1 MDNTRLDQHGRIP
14 CICDKQCS
22 GAGVLLGQAY
32 LRDHSGIQ
40 DSLDQGWEDACP
52 QHGAVV
58 LEVRRQGA
66 EHAHCALFV
75 CCVGAA

>member
-1 MDNTRLDQHGRIP
+1 M
-14 CICDKQCS
+14 
-22 GAGVLLGQAY
+22 LLGQAY

-40 DSLDQGWEDACP
+40 DSLNQGWEDACP